1 MTIRGVEIVT
11 MYLLPII
18 ILEVEIIATILTV
31 MGDPSTDKVNLT
43 LHIVDVI
50 ILLILMIVIE
60 THLII
65 DTIII
70 VNTIEIATEESI
82 IESTFEIETIVL
94 IILTTVVIVKE
105 MIIPIIQSIIE
116 MPPLVTDLH
125 TIPTSTTHDI
135 MIATT
140 VMTNDVVVVIG
151 VV

>member
-116 MPPLVTDLH
+116 TPPLVTDLH